1 MRKTDH
7 KQIKKHPSTRRLF
20 NWPLDRHI
28 GVSFYRQI
36 TWLYAHVD
44 TSRDSTFTNG
54 LQDNYVLVK
63 WKERIW
69 KKLNLLP
76 SLEQSGPYYIC
87 LVIVDAVIMQPHL

>member
-1 MRKTDH
+1 MRKADR
-7 KQIKKHPSTRRLF
+7 KQIKTPMDKTPLQLAVGSTYRG
-20 NWPLDRHI
+20 WC
-28 GVSFYRQI
+28 YRQI
-36 TWLYAHVD
+36 TQLYAHVD
-44 TSRDSTFTNG
+44 TSRVSTFTNG